1 MIEKSAKKLFLALA
15 AAAAAVSAS
24 APLPAAVP
32 SEVQA
37 IVSRSGLKMK
47 DVALWIAPAGS
58 RQATV
63 AFNEAR
69 MMEPA
74 SVMKIV
80 TTAAALE
87 LLTPAW
93 TSVTRFGA
101 AAEPDASGRIH
112 GAVFIGGGD
121 SHFVVE
127 NVWLMAERLSQRG
140 VKSIEGDIV
149 VDRSRYDRS
158 VRVAD
163 QGAFDGAATRPY
175 NVGPDPAVVNFKT
188 VSLTVAA
195 DGRVTAVPALS
206 GIELPTK
213 VRVVSGACGDWKAS
227 LMPRFD
233 GRTLRFQGT
242 YPAACG
248 EKTLH
253 YSGWDADA
261 YVTALFRRV
270 FAQSGIRW
278 SGRAR
283 EGRGAADVTLAE
295 MPSAHLSR
303 TVAWINKFSNNAMA
317 RQLFLELGLTDA
329 RGEASPATLERSR
342 AVVRRW
348 LEAQG
353 VRASEIKVDNG
364 SGLSRTARVSARALG
379 EVLSSVWTSSVMPE
393 FMASLPSA
401 GVDGTMRKRPMAAG
415 SAHLKT
421 GFLRDARSLAGYV
434 TDREGRR
441 HVFVML
447 VNSKSPDAAR
457 KLGDELIAWT
467 ATHPCRTPCF

>member
-1 MIEKSAKKLFLALA
+1 MVENTVKKITLTMA
-15 AAAAAVSAS
+15 AAMALWAEAPAAAV
-24 APLPAAVP
+24 PAD
-32 SEVQA
+32 VQKIIA
-37 IVSRSGLKMK
+37 RSGLKPQ

-58 RQATV
+58 RQAEVTL
-63 AFNEAR
+63 NEAR
-69 MMEPA
+69 LMEPA
-74 SVMKIV
+74 SVMKVV
-80 TTAAALE
+80 TTAAALD

-93 TSVTRFGA
+93 TAVTRFGA
-101 AAEPDASGRIH
+101 AAEPDAAGRIR
-112 GAVFIGGGD
+112 GAVFTGGGD
-121 SHFVVE
+121 AHFVVE
-127 NVWLMAERLSQRG
+127 NVWLMAESLAQRG
-140 VKSIEGDIV
+140 VKTIEGDIV
-149 VDRSRYDRS
+149 IDRSRYARS

-175 NVGPDPAVVNFKT
+175 NVGPDPAAVNFKT
-188 VSLTVAA
+188 VSLTVHA

-206 GIELPTK
+206 GITLPAQ
-213 VRVVSGACGDWKAS
+213 VRVVSGACGDWKQG

-233 GRTLRFQGT
+233 GRTLRFMGT

-248 EKTLH
+248 KKTLH

-270 FAQSGIRW
+270 LAQSGIQW
-278 SGRAR
+278 TGRAKD
-283 EGRGAADVTLAE
+283 GKGSPAVTLAE
-295 MPSAHLSR
+295 MKSATLSR

-329 RGEASPATLERSR
+329 QGASAPATLERSR

-348 LEAQG
+348 LAAKG
-353 VRASEIKVDNG
+353 VHAEEIKADNG

-379 EVLSSVWTSSVMPE
+379 EVLTTVWTSSVMPE

-401 GVDGTMRKRPMAAG
+401 GVDGTMRKRPMKAG

-434 TDREGRR
+434 TDRSGGRR
-441 HVFVML
+441 VFVML
-447 VNSKSPDAAR
+447 VNSKSPDAAK
-457 KLGDELIAWT
+457 KLGDELVAWT
-467 ATHPCRTPCF
+467 AARP

>member
-1 MIEKSAKKLFLALA
+1 MIENTAKKVILAMTA
-15 AAAAAVSAS
+15 AMVGWG
-24 APLPAAVP
+24 APSVAAVP
-32 SEVQA
+32 ADVQKIIA
-37 IVSRSGLKMK
+37 RSGLKTQ

-58 RQATV
+58 RKASV
-63 AFNEAR
+63 ALNEAR
-69 MMEPA
+69 LMEPA
-74 SVMKIV
+74 SVMKVV

-93 TSVTRFGA
+93 TAVTRFGA
-101 AAEPDASGRIH
+101 AAVPDAAGRIR
-112 GAVFIGGGD
+112 GAVFTGGGD
-121 SHFVVE
+121 AHFVVE
-127 NVWLMAERLSQRG
+127 NVWLMAERLAQRG
-140 VKSIEGDIV
+140 VKTIEGDIV
-149 VDRSRYDRS
+149 IDRSRYDRS

-175 NVGPDPAVVNFKT
+175 NVGPDPAAVNFKT
-188 VSLTVAA
+188 VSLTVTP

-206 GIELPTK
+206 GITLPTQ
-213 VRVVSGACGDWKAS
+213 VRVVSGACGDWKGG
-227 LMPRFD
+227 LLPKFD
-233 GRTLRFQGT
+233 GKTLRFMGT

-253 YSGWDADA
+253 YSAWDADA

-270 FAQSGIRW
+270 LAQSGIQW
-278 SGRAR
+278 TGRAK
-283 EGRGAADVTLAE
+283 EGKGHPAVTVAE
-295 MPSAHLSR
+295 MKSATLSR

-329 RGEASPATLERSR
+329 QGESAPAALDRSR

-348 LEAQG
+348 LAAKG
-353 VRASEIKVDNG
+353 VHAEEIRADNG

-379 EVLSSVWTSSVMPE
+379 EVLTSVWTSSVMPE

-401 GVDGTMRKRPMAAG
+401 GVDGTMRKRPMKEG

-434 TDREGRR
+434 TDKAGRR

-447 VNSKSPDAAR
+447 VNSKSPDAAK

-467 ATHPCRTPCF
+467 AARP